1 MPDAATLIPVEDLAA
16 APRPDF
22 SQPPTPSF
30 AVTPAE
36 MLDEETLDLSVPE
49 PQPTA
54 HLAFEF
60 ADINTMKRHIA
71 RPPDFTIEEVSE
83 PAERL
88 ITFQRSSFD
97 LTPGNRQGCWAIE
110 PGRSLPLKLNLDE
123 RDQLTLT
130 FEVYV
135 PEDPSVRALYQS
147 CLAAPVWQ
155 APLQFEMF
163 SAGTP
168 ALYQALPENP
178 LGRDFIKIT
187 TPLLP
192 LTNQRVGVNECWL
205 RYSGDLI
212 KPLLV
217 RSVTLKRF
225 RVQPQQ
231 QTQWCWAAVTASL
244 LNVLS
249 PINAAQSEVV
259 NRTLTPAQ
267 IAENANRP
275 FDITEAAKQAGLQVK
290 YTSRSLPLWD
300 VRDGINQGLP
310 IPLQINWKK
319 DGQPEGELGS
329 GHYVVLTAIGP
340 DDPRGEEGGEDHTIV
355 IVEDPF
361 KGRLEMTWAELKDD
375 YPGAANK
382 HLYNHPV
389 SGTWTYTHRIVKAPA
404 KAAKVSKARVPKF
417 TGLAGR
423 TRFSHQWAQFRPVED
438 DDQRRQ
444 ALQRELKLL
453 KELEERLLRSE
464 FQARGLAPTSS
475 AMQKA
480 LAERDAQ
487 LTALQQHFIR
497 LFWVRELLPPEA
509 FIADDTGFFPSFT
522 KNTEPRGFFADP
534 RRAKVPVFRP

>member
-1 MPDAATLIPVEDLAA
+1 M
-16 APRPDF
+16 APEQLLDNSLTALPHPDF
-22 SQPPTPSF
+22 SRPPTPSF
-30 AVTPAE
+30 AVTLAE
-36 MLDEETLDLSVPE
+36 FVDEETLDLSVPE
-49 PQPTA
+49 PPPTA
-54 HLAFEF
+54 HLAF
-60 ADINTMKRHIA
+60 NTKDLNVAQSTVIRVE
-71 RPPDFTIEEVSE
+71 PTTNETVIE
-83 PAERL
+83 
-88 ITFQRSSFD
+88 ITTAPQPRRISFI
-97 LTPGNRQGCWAIE
+97 PGLDSGCWSVE
-110 PGRSLPLKLNLDE
+110 PGRRLPIQLTLPE

-135 PEDPSVRALYQS
+135 PEDPGVRALYQS
-147 CLAAPVWQ
+147 CLDAAVWQ
-155 APLQFEMF
+155 APLQFEMY

-168 ALYQALPENP
+168 ALYQALPDNP
-178 LGRDFIKIT
+178 LGQKFIKIT

-192 LTNQRVGVNECWL
+192 LTHQQVGLNECFL
-205 RYSGDLI
+205 SYSGELI
-212 KPLLV
+212 KSLLV

-319 DGQPEGELGS
+319 DGLRDGELGS

-340 DDPRGEEGGEDHTIV
+340 DDPRGEDLTTV
-355 IVEDPF
+355 IVEDPS

-382 HLYNHPV
+382 HLYNQRV

-404 KAAKVSKARVPKF
+404 KPAKTVKATVPKF
-417 TGLAGR
+417 NGLAGR
-423 TRFSHQWAQFRPVED
+423 TKFFHQWSQARPVEF
-438 DDQRRQ
+438 DQLRAE
-444 ALQRELKLL
+444 ALEAELKWL
-453 KELEERLLRSE
+453 KELETRLLGIPLRAFGVDPASPAMLK
-464 FQARGLAPTSS
+464 FLA
-475 AMQKA
+475 A
-480 LAERDAQ
+480 RDAK
-487 LTALQQHFIR
+487 LTALQQHYLR
-497 LFWVRELLPPEA
+497 LLWVRELLPPEA
-509 FIADDTGFFPSFT
+509 MIADDSGFAPQLLKSAE
-522 KNTEPRGFFADP
+522 KRGFFADVKQMTK
-534 RRAKVPVFRP
+534 AGFRP